1 MKEYSLP
8 IEFEKDSDVGSV
20 VDDRFIPVKI
30 YIAHTGE
37 NRNRSI
43 FSKEVLESMI
53 PSLTNVPILGYIAL
67 TEENEEDFHGHEER
81 LVIEDGQIKL
91 RYVGHAYGVIPS
103 DNNAHFEFR
112 YGEDGVEREYLVC
125 NGLLWKKFPEV
136 EEIFD
141 RDGGFKSQSMEL
153 QHSSVK
159 GYQNEEGLF
168 VFEQAKCEGA
178 CILGEGVTPAMISST
193 IEKFSVADKIQ
204 NEMSEMLTEFNAYF
218 STIKEKGDVTVEDNK
233 QVQENE
239 NTEFENEENPV
250 EEPQQTEETP
260 AETPAENFEEGT
272 TTTEEETPAE
282 EPVSEEGTGG
292 DETPTD
298 ENFTEAPAEEEPQQD
313 GDETPAVEDKFTRTF
328 ELAHD
333 DIRTGLYQQLDSHE
347 QFSDTWVWISKVYDS
362 YAIVEDEMNGKF
374 FKVNYVKHE
383 SAVSLGEFTE
393 LFPMFL
399 TQEEK
404 ATVDASRNNF
414 EALEQEVLELREF
427 KSKIEYTEKEEKL
440 AQYSSDL
447 SKEEYDSLKENLNQF
462 SVNDIE
468 KEIGFMLLK
477 KNKFSAQ
484 PEDTTQSRV
493 SATNNTDSNPYGSAS
508 VYFSK

>member
-1 MKEYSLP
+1 MYSLP
-8 IEFEKDSDVGSV
+8 IKFEHDNEINNV
-20 VDDRFIPVKI
+20 VDDRFIAVKI

-53 PSLTNVPILGYIAL
+53 PSLTNTPILGYIAE
-67 TEENEEDFHGHEER
+67 TEEGEQDFHGHEER
-81 LVIEDGQIKL
+81 LVVEDGQLKL
-91 RYVGHAYGVIPS
+91 KYVGHAYGMIPA
-103 DNNAHFEFR
+103 DNNAHFELR
-112 YGEDGVEREYLVC
+112 YGDDGVEREYLVS
-125 NGLLWKKFPEV
+125 NGLLWRKFPEV
-136 EEIFD
+136 ETIFD
-141 RDGGFKSQSMEL
+141 RDSGYKSQSMEL

-168 VFEQAKCEGA
+168 VFEQAKFEGA

-204 NEMSEMLTEFNAYF
+204 TEMSEMLTEFNTHF
-218 STIKEKGDVTVEDNK
+218 SAIKEKGDETVLKGN
-233 QVQENE
+233 QVSENE
-239 NTEFENEENPV
+239 QTEFEEATSTEET
-250 EEPQQTEETP
+250 QQTEETTVE
-260 AETPAENFEEGT
+260 ETPAENFEEGSSA
-272 TTTEEETPAE
+272 EETPAE
-282 EPVSEEGTGG
+282 EVTGEEGGSEE
-292 DETPTD
+292 TPAED
-298 ENFTEAPAEEEPQQD
+298 NFTENETPAEEETSTE
-313 GDETPAVEDKFTRTF
+313 ETPAVEEKFTRTF

-333 DIRTGLYQQLDSHE
+333 DIRAGLYNALDQHE
-347 QFSDTWVWISKVYDS
+347 SFSDTWVWISKVYES

-383 SAVSLGEFTE
+383 NAVSLGETTE

-399 TQEEK
+399 TQDEK

-414 EALEQEVLELREF
+414 EALEQEVKDLRKF
-427 KSKIEYTEKEEKL
+427 KSDIEFTEKEQTL
-440 AQYSSDL
+440 IQYSSNL
-447 SKEEYDSLKENLNQF
+447 SKEEYDSIKENLSQF

-468 KEIGFMLLK
+468 KEIGLMLLK

-484 PEDTTQSRV
+484 SEVTTQSRV
-493 SATNNTDSNPYGSAS
+493 AVTNNAESNPYGSAS